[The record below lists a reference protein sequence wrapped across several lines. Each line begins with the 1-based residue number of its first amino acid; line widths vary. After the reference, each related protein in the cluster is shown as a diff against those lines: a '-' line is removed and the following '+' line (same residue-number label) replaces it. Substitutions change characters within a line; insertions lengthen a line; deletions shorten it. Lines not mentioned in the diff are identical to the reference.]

1 MQYGKT
7 FKNIPREVTPNTRLK
22 KKKIK
27 INERRQKELS
37 KTMTAEQ
44 EVFNQV

>member
-1 MQYGKT
+1 MGRHSRTSQGKSHQ
-7 FKNIPREVTPNTRLK
+7 IHDSK